1 MSQVFYDIEATE
13 KKHRRQS
20 AIITLIVFAIIIF
33 ILFLMGLPRMIPP
46 PSEVGIEIA
55 LGNSDYGGGEEQPTT
70 IEEVK
75 TVPLS
80 IVKDVVVEGT
90 SFTLIVNS
98 ELAALQDVDNQ
109 E

>member
-75 TVPLS
+75 LFQRLLPKRRMYLS
-80 IVKDVVVEGT
+80 K
-90 SFTLIVNS
+90 
-98 ELAALQDVDNQ
+98 Q
-109 E
+109 